1 MIKIDSKLYKRV
13 QKITLTNY
21 DPLIFKKEDSE
32 ELILDES
39 KLYSIIE
46 DLICEYD
53 KLEEE
58 LEDTIA
64 DRNDN

>member
-53 KLEEE
+53 KLEEK
-58 LEDTIA
+58 LENQNED
-64 DRNDN
+64 